1 VSSQFVTEAGSARRM
16 RDLARTKSW
25 FRLGGRYTS
34 PPMAEKREG
43 DAPEE
48 DFAAMLAASEQA
60 ARGRPRRA
68 RLAIGDTVRGKVVSI
83 GPEVTVVELAGG
95 GEGTLETLELRDDRG
110 EFTVASGETIEARVV
125 ALGEKQGFVT
135 LRRGPSAGRGR
146 TGLAEAASTGL
157 PVEGLITGV
166 NKGGFEVDVGGVR
179 GFCPLS
185 QLELRPVPDP
195 AVYVGQRFAF
205 RVSRYEEDRRGTN
218 LVLSRRALLE
228 EESRTRAA
236 ETQGK
241 LVGGAVLP
249 GVVTALKDF
258 GAFVDVGGIE
268 GLLPASEIS
277 FSRGTRPAD
286 VLSVGQS
293 VPVQVARMEKRDDR
307 QRPLQISFSMK
318 ALGRDPWTEVAAT
331 LRPGSVAQG
340 KVVRL
345 ETFGAFVE
353 LAPGVEGLLHVSE
366 LSAGRPIRHP
376 REAVKPGDTLTVT
389 VLAVDEERRRISLA
403 LGERSEGIDDEGRAA
418 AARASGPSGQMGTLG
433 DLLKGKLPPR

>member
-1 VSSQFVTEAGSARRM
+1 MT
-16 RDLARTKSW
+16 
-25 FRLGGRYTS
+25 
-34 PPMAEKREG
+34 EKRQG

-60 ARGRPRRA
+60 ARGRPRRP

-95 GEGTLETLELRDDRG
+95 GEGTLETLELRDAQG
-110 EFTVASGETIEARVV
+110 ALIAAEGETIEARVV
-125 ALGEKQGFVT
+125 ALGEKQGFVS
-135 LRRGPSAGRGR
+135 LRRGTVAGRGR
-146 TGLAEAASTGL
+146 AALAEAATTGV

-185 QLELRPVPDP
+185 QLELRPVADP
-195 AVYVGQRFAF
+195 AAAVGQRFPF
-205 RVSRYEEDRRGTN
+205 RVTRYEEDRRGTN

-228 EESRTRAA
+228 EEARARAA

-241 LVGGAVLP
+241 LVLGAVLP

-293 VPVQVARMEKRDDR
+293 ITVKVARIEKRDDPK
-307 QRPLQISFSMK
+307 RPLQISFSMK
-318 ALGRDPWTEVAAT
+318 ALDRDPWTEVAAT
-331 LRPGSVAQG
+331 LRPGGVTQG

-345 ETFGAFVE
+345 EPFGAFVE

-366 LSAGRPIRHP
+366 LGAKRPVRHA

-403 LGERSEGIDDEGRAA
+403 LGERSDGIDEEGRAA
-418 AARASGPSGQMGTLG
+418 AARASGASGQLGTLG

>member
-1 VSSQFVTEAGSARRM
+1 MT
-16 RDLARTKSW
+16 
-25 FRLGGRYTS
+25 
-34 PPMAEKREG
+34 EKRPG

-60 ARGRPRRA
+60 ARGKPRRA

-95 GEGTLETLELRDDRG
+95 GEGTLETLELRDAQG
-110 EFTVASGETIEARVV
+110 ELLVASGETIEARVV
-125 ALGEKQGFVT
+125 ALGEKQGFVV
-135 LRRGPSAGRGR
+135 LRRGATAGRGR
-146 TGLAEAASTGL
+146 VALAEAATTGL
-157 PVEGLITGV
+157 PVEGLVTGV

-195 AVYVGQRFAF
+195 TALVGQRFAF
-205 RVSRYEEDRRGTN
+205 RISRYEEDRRGTN

-228 EESRTRAA
+228 EEARARA
-236 ETQGK
+236 VETQDK
-241 LVGGAVLP
+241 LVLGAVLP

-268 GLLPASEIS
+268 GLLPASEVT
-277 FSRGTRPAD
+277 FARGTRPAD

-293 VPVQVARMEKRDDR
+293 ITVKVARLEKRDDPR
-307 QRPLQISFSMK
+307 RPLQISFSMK
-318 ALGRDPWTEVAAT
+318 ALERDPWTEISAT
-331 LRPGSVAQG
+331 LRAGSVTQG

-345 ETFGAFVE
+345 ESFGAFVE
-353 LAPGVEGLLHVSE
+353 LAPGVEGLLHISE
-366 LSAGRPIRHP
+366 LGANRPIRHA
-376 REAVKPGDTLTVT
+376 REAVKPGDTLAVT

-418 AARASGPSGQMGTLG
+418 AARASGASGQLGTLG

>member
-1 VSSQFVTEAGSARRM
+1 
-16 RDLARTKSW
+16 
-25 FRLGGRYTS
+25 
-34 PPMAEKREG
+34 
-43 DAPEE
+43 
-48 DFAAMLAASEQA
+48 MLAASEQA
-60 ARGRPRRA
+60 AKGRPRRP
-68 RLAIGDTVRGKVVSI
+68 RLAIGDTVRGRVVSI
-83 GPEVTVVELAGG
+83 GQEVTVVELDGG
-95 GEGTLETLELRDDRG
+95 GEGTLETLELRDPQG
-110 EFTVASGETIEARVV
+110 ELIVAAGETIEARVV

-135 LRRGPSAGRGR
+135 LRRGASTARGAAA
-146 TGLAEAASTGL
+146 LAEAASTGL
-157 PVEGLITGV
+157 PVDGLITGV

-185 QLELRPVPDP
+185 QLELRPVADP
-195 AVYVGQRFAF
+195 AAYVGQRFAF
-205 RVSRYEEDRRGTN
+205 RVTRYEEDRRGAN

-228 EESRTRAA
+228 EEARSRAA

-241 LVGGAVLP
+241 LVLGAVLP

-277 FSRGTRPAD
+277 FSRATRPAD

-293 VPVQVARMEKRDDR
+293 ITVKVARIEKRDDPK
-307 QRPLQISFSMK
+307 RPLQISFSMK
-318 ALGRDPWTEVAAT
+318 ALDRDPWTDVTST
-331 LRPGSVAQG
+331 LQAGSITQG

-345 ETFGAFVE
+345 EPFGAFVE

-366 LSAGRPIRHP
+366 LGAKRPVRHA

-389 VLAVDEERRRISLA
+389 VLAIDQERRRISLA

-418 AARASGPSGQMGTLG
+418 AARASGTSGQLGTLG

>member
-1 VSSQFVTEAGSARRM
+1 MPSRSVRARLRSNGW
-16 RDLARTKSW
+16 R
-25 FRLGGRYTS
+25 GRYTS
-34 PPMAEKREG
+34 ASMTEKRDG

-60 ARGRPRRA
+60 ARGRPRQA
-68 RLAIGDTVRGKVVSI
+68 RLAIGDAVRGKVVSI

-95 GEGTLETLELRDDRG
+95 GEGTLETLELRDAQG
-110 EFTVASGETIEARVV
+110 ELIVASGETIEARVV

-135 LRRGPSAGRGR
+135 LRRGTIAGKGR
-146 TGLAEAASTGL
+146 AALAEAATTGL

-195 AVYVGQRFAF
+195 AAYVGQRFEF

-218 LVLSRRALLE
+218 LVLNRRALLE
-228 EESRTRAA
+228 EGARARAA
-236 ETQGK
+236 DTQGK
-241 LVGGAVLP
+241 LVVGAVLP

-268 GLLPASEIS
+268 GLLPASEIT
-277 FSRGTRPAD
+277 FARGTRPAD

-293 VPVQVARMEKRDDR
+293 VTVKVARIEKRDDPK
-307 QRPLQISFSMK
+307 RPVQISFSMK
-318 ALGRDPWTEVAAT
+318 ALDRDPWTEVATT
-331 LRPGSVAQG
+331 LQPGSVTQG

-345 ETFGAFVE
+345 EAFGAFVE
-353 LAPGVEGLLHVSE
+353 LAPGVEGLLHISE
-366 LSAGRPIRHP
+366 LGAKRPIRHA

-389 VLAVDEERRRISLA
+389 VLSVDQERRRISLT
-403 LGERSEGIDDEGRAA
+403 LGERSEGIDEEGRAA
-418 AARASGPSGQMGTLG
+418 AARASGASGQLGTLG

>member
-1 VSSQFVTEAGSARRM
+1 
-16 RDLARTKSW
+16 
-25 FRLGGRYTS
+25 
-34 PPMAEKREG
+34 
-43 DAPEE
+43 
-48 DFAAMLAASEQA
+48 MLAASEQA
-60 ARGRPRRA
+60 ARGRPRRP

-95 GEGTLETLELRDDRG
+95 GEGTLETLELRDPEG
-110 EFTVASGETIEARVV
+110 ALIAKEGETIEARVV
-125 ALGEKQGFVT
+125 ALGEKQGFVS
-135 LRRGPSAGRGR
+135 LRRGTIAGRGR
-146 TGLAEAASTGL
+146 EALGEAATTGV

-185 QLELRPVPDP
+185 QLELRPVADP
-195 AVYVGQRFAF
+195 AAYVGQRLSF
-205 RVSRYEEDRRGTN
+205 RVSRYEEDRRGAN

-228 EESRTRAA
+228 EEARARA
-236 ETQGK
+236 VETQGK
-241 LVGGAVLP
+241 LVLGAVLP

-277 FSRGTRPAD
+277 FSRATRPSD
-286 VLSVGQS
+286 VLAVGQS
-293 VPVQVARMEKRDDR
+293 ITVKVARIEKRDDP
-307 QRPLQISFSMK
+307 QRPLQISFSIK
-318 ALGRDPWTEVAAT
+318 ALDRDPWTEVAAT
-331 LRPGSVAQG
+331 LRPGSVTQG

-345 ETFGAFVE
+345 EQFGAFVE

-366 LSAGRPIRHP
+366 LGAKRPVRHA

-403 LGERSEGIDDEGRAA
+403 LGERNEGIDEEGRAA
-418 AARASGPSGQMGTLG
+418 AARASGASGQLGTLG

>member
-1 VSSQFVTEAGSARRM
+1 MT
-16 RDLARTKSW
+16 
-25 FRLGGRYTS
+25 
-34 PPMAEKREG
+34 EKRPG

-60 ARGRPRRA
+60 ARGKPRRA

-95 GEGTLETLELRDDRG
+95 GEGTLETLELRDAQG
-110 EFTVASGETIEARVV
+110 ELLVASGETIEARVV
-125 ALGEKQGFVT
+125 ALGEKQGFVV
-135 LRRGPSAGRGR
+135 LRRGATAGRGR
-146 TGLAEAASTGL
+146 AALAEAATTGL
-157 PVEGLITGV
+157 PVEGLVTGV

-195 AVYVGQRFAF
+195 TALVGQRFAF
-205 RVSRYEEDRRGTN
+205 RISRYEEDRRGTN

-228 EESRTRAA
+228 EEARARA
-236 ETQGK
+236 VETQDK
-241 LVGGAVLP
+241 LVLGAVLP

-258 GAFVDVGGIE
+258 GVFVDVGGIE
-268 GLLPASEIS
+268 GLLPASEVT
-277 FSRGTRPAD
+277 FARGTRPAD

-293 VPVQVARMEKRDDR
+293 ITVKVARLEKRDDPR
-307 QRPLQISFSMK
+307 RPLQISFSMK
-318 ALGRDPWTEVAAT
+318 ALDRDPWTEISAT
-331 LRPGSVAQG
+331 LRAGSVTQG

-345 ETFGAFVE
+345 ESFGAFVE
-353 LAPGVEGLLHVSE
+353 LAPGVEGLLHISE
-366 LSAGRPIRHP
+366 LGANRPIRHA
-376 REAVKPGDTLTVT
+376 REAVKPGDTLAVT

-418 AARASGPSGQMGTLG
+418 AARASGASGQLGTLG

>member
-1 VSSQFVTEAGSARRM
+1 MT
-16 RDLARTKSW
+16 
-25 FRLGGRYTS
+25 
-34 PPMAEKREG
+34 EKRPG

-60 ARGRPRRA
+60 ARGKPRRA

-95 GEGTLETLELRDDRG
+95 GEGTLETLELRDAQG
-110 EFTVASGETIEARVV
+110 ELLVASGETIEARVV
-125 ALGEKQGFVT
+125 ALGEKQGFVV
-135 LRRGPSAGRGR
+135 LRRGATAGRGR
-146 TGLAEAASTGL
+146 VALAEAATTGL
-157 PVEGLITGV
+157 PVEGLVTGV

-195 AVYVGQRFAF
+195 TALVGQRFAF
-205 RVSRYEEDRRGTN
+205 RISRYEEDRRGTN

-228 EESRTRAA
+228 EEARARA
-236 ETQGK
+236 VETQDK
-241 LVGGAVLP
+241 LVLGAVLP

-268 GLLPASEIS
+268 GLLPASEVT
-277 FSRGTRPAD
+277 FARGTRPAD

-293 VPVQVARMEKRDDR
+293 ITVKVARLEKRDDPR
-307 QRPLQISFSMK
+307 RPLQISFSMK
-318 ALGRDPWTEVAAT
+318 ALDRDPWTEISAT
-331 LRPGSVAQG
+331 LRAGSVTQG

-345 ETFGAFVE
+345 ESFGAFVE
-353 LAPGVEGLLHVSE
+353 LAPGVEGLLHISE
-366 LSAGRPIRHP
+366 LGANRPIRHA
-376 REAVKPGDTLTVT
+376 REAVKPGDTLAVT

-418 AARASGPSGQMGTLG
+418 AARASGASGQLGTLG